1 MQHAFRARVYRIHRR
16 GSRRRYRNISSQDL
30 VNGTSSDDGGNN
42 GEKMPA
48 EHQTVQVSEH
58 ARGLNRAQNRNELI
72 RIRSTCSSAQ
82 GA

>member
-1 MQHAFRARVYRIHRR
+1 M
-16 GSRRRYRNISSQDL
+16 
-30 VNGTSSDDGGNN
+30 NGTSSDDGGNN